1 MIKKRDKKGNKNKKG
16 KDNAENQTI
25 SLKDG
30 WDRIN
35 KLGVQ
40 PFFDRVENVD
50 DEGKLEQTSIPQQ
63 QYIAT
68 YDTIFTMC
76 IQREPYNYSSPLYQK
91 HSEALTKQYKE
102 KFIPALMKVKG
113 EPGVV
118 FLKEWVKRWRCNK
131 WAVDGMT
138 RMFMYLD
145 RFHVPNSEDLL
156 NTSEQ
161 GYTLYRQNVFEQFK
175 ETARNAVLNCI
186 QRERDGIE
194 QDRDLLRD
202 SILVYVE
209 LGNKLKKVE
218 LQIYKED
225 FHKTLVAQTKQYYKQ
240 KSRFWL
246 DQQSCPEYLI
256 QAEKCVQDEEG
267 RLASYIDK
275 YSNEGLMTA
284 ARDEILKNH
293 QEELLAKA
301 TGINSMLERT
311 VGADAD
317 PAREDLARLYR
328 LYSYVNQG
336 NEKIA
341 ASVRQHIC
349 SLGNNFI
356 QKSKEAKGGDKSD
369 HELIRSLIEL
379 HDRFLNIVKTQFQ
392 SEQVFHKALKEAFEE
407 FINKEYYTSALLAR
421 FANDILKKG
430 TKIAISDLENTMDHV
445 VMLYGYIRDKDIFER
460 DYQQYLSSRLLQDL
474 SESEQSERSMIGK
487 LKTESGY
494 HWTSK
499 LEDMFKDIQRSKEL
513 MVDFNKKNHD
523 FECEL
528 NVSVCTT
535 GAWPTSSIQP
545 VKKPPDIVQVADSFT
560 NFYLNRFSGRRL
572 NFQMDKGKADVS
584 VQFNARTKKILVV
597 STYQMLVL
605 LLFNNK
611 TTWTFK
617 EMMEQTSIPKEDLQV
632 AALSMAHP
640 KVKVMRKAPNTKEIK
655 DDDKFQINPKYNN
668 NRARVN
674 IPTLNIKSNKPEQ
687 DDKNMEAIYRLRRH
701 QMDAAIV
708 RIMKARKTLKH
719 PDLVTEVVKQLRGR
733 FTPKPVDIKKRIAN
747 LIELEYL
754 ERDENDRQLYHYKM

>member
-1 MIKKRDKKGNKNKKG
+1 MIKKNKNKKKG
-16 KDNAENQTI
+16 KSKGDKGDSQTI

-30 WDRIN
+30 WDRIF
-35 KLGVQ
+35 KVGVQ
-40 PFFDRVENVD
+40 PFFERVENVD
-50 DEGKLEQTSIPQQ
+50 DPDQMKKTSIPQQ
-63 QYIAT
+63 QYILA

-91 HSEALTKQYKE
+91 HSEALTKYFKE
-102 KFIPALMKVKG
+102 KAVPALQKAKEQHG
-113 EPGVV
+113 LIY
-118 FLKEWVKRWRCNK
+118 LKEWVKRWRCNK

-175 ETARNAVLNCI
+175 ETARGAVLNCI
-186 QRERDGIE
+186 QRERDGEE

-225 FHKTLVAQTKQYYKQ
+225 FHKALVSETKQYYKQ

-275 YSNEGLMTA
+275 YSNDGLMTA
-284 ARDEILKNH
+284 TRDELLKHH
-293 QEELLAKA
+293 QDELLGKS
-301 TGINSMLERT
+301 TGINAMLERT
-311 VGADAD
+311 VGADAEA
-317 PAREDLARLYR
+317 AREDLARLYR
-328 LYSYVNQG
+328 LYSCVPGG
-336 NEKIA
+336 NGKIA
-341 ASVRQHIC
+341 ESVKVHIC

-356 QKSKEAKGGDKSD
+356 QKSKEAKSGDKSD
-369 HELIRSLIEL
+369 HELIRSLIDL
-379 HDRFLNIVKTQFQ
+379 HDRFLKIVKHQFN

-460 DYQQYLSSRLLQDL
+460 DYQQYLASRLLQDL

-513 MVDFNKKNHD
+513 MVDFRKKFTEFD
-523 FECEL
+523 VDL

-545 VKKPPDIVQVADSFT
+545 VKKPEDITAVSDRFT
-560 NFYLNRFSGRRL
+560 QFYLNRFSGRRL

-584 VQFNARTKKILVV
+584 VQFNARVKKILVV

-605 LLFNNK
+605 LLFNKKN
-611 TTWTFK
+611 TWTFK
-617 EMMEQTSIPKEDLQV
+617 EMLDGTSIPKEDLQV

-640 KVKVMRKAPNTKEIK
+640 KVKVMRKAPNSKVIE
-655 DDDKFQINPKYNN
+655 DHHKFQINPKYSNP
-668 NRARVN
+668 RAKIP

-701 QMDAAIV
+701 QIDAAVV

>member
-1 MIKKRDKKGNKNKKG
+1 
-16 KDNAENQTI
+16 
-25 SLKDG
+25 
-30 WDRIN
+30 
-35 KLGVQ
+35 
-40 PFFDRVENVD
+40 
-50 DEGKLEQTSIPQQ
+50 
-63 QYIAT
+63 
-68 YDTIFTMC
+68 
-76 IQREPYNYSSPLYQK
+76 
-91 HSEALTKQYKE
+91 
-102 KFIPALMKVKG
+102 
-113 EPGVV
+113 
-118 FLKEWVKRWRCNK
+118 
-131 WAVDGMT
+131 
-138 RMFMYLD
+138 
-145 RFHVPNSEDLL
+145 
-156 NTSEQ
+156 
-161 GYTLYRQNVFEQFK
+161 
-175 ETARNAVLNCI
+175 
-186 QRERDGIE
+186 
-194 QDRDLLRD
+194 
-202 SILVYVE
+202 
-209 LGNKLKKVE
+209 
-218 LQIYKED
+218 
-225 FHKTLVAQTKQYYKQ
+225 
-240 KSRFWL
+240 
-246 DQQSCPEYLI
+246 
-256 QAEKCVQDEEG
+256 
-267 RLASYIDK
+267 
-275 YSNEGLMTA
+275 MTA
-284 ARDEILKNH
+284 TRDEILKHH
-293 QEELLAKA
+293 QDELLTKS

-311 VGADAD
+311 VGADAEA
-317 PAREDLARLYR
+317 AREDLARLYR
-328 LYSYVNQG
+328 LYSCVPGG
-336 NEKIA
+336 NAKIA
-341 ASVRQHIC
+341 VSVKEHIC
-349 SLGNNFI
+349 GLGNSFI

-369 HELIRSLIEL
+369 HELIRSLIDL
-379 HDRFLNIVKTQFQ
+379 HDRFLKIVKNQFQ

-460 DYQQYLSSRLLQDL
+460 DYQQYLASRLLQDL

-513 MVDFNKKNHD
+513 MVDFRKKYSE

-545 VKKPPDIVQVADSFT
+545 VKKPPDIVEVSDRFT
-560 NFYLNRFSGRRL
+560 QFYLNRFSGRRL

-584 VQFNARTKKILVV
+584 VQFSAKCKKILVV

-611 TTWTFK
+611 NTWTFK
-617 EMMEQTSIPKEDLQV
+617 EMQEATSIPREDLQV

-640 KVKVMRKAPNTKEIK
+640 KVKVMRKAPNTKDIQ
-655 DDDKFQINPKYNN
+655 DSHKFQLNPKYQNP
-668 NRARVN
+668 RAKIP
-674 IPTLNIKSNKPEQ
+674 IPTLNIKSNKPEI